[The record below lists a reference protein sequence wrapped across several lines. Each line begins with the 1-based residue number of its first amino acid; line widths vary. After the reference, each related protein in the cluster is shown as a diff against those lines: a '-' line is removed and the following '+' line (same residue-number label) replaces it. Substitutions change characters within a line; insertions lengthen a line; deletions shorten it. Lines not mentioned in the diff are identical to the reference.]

1 MRKHL
6 LAIVA
11 ASTLVLGSSA
21 FAADLE
27 DNMDIL
33 SQNLKVVQKTDNAAD
48 MKDALTKMR
57 EAALDA
63 QKATPPK
70 LESKAADSAEMKDY
84 RHGFDVLLGQI
95 DGALKLANEGKVKEA
110 RGGSRSVCRD
120 PQHVPQKVSLIGCLS
135 CTSSP
140 RMRRRIMRP
149 RIVAPYLPERQSIRA
164 VTSSEPLR
172 KRISHS
178 VFLVTSVKM
187 IIVKEIIIKT
197 PILGFLRFMD
207 ASLL

>member
-11 ASTLVLGSSA
+11 ASTLVIGSSA

-27 DNMDIL
+27 EDMGTL
-33 SQNLKVVQKTDNAAD
+33 GQNLKVVQKTDNAAE

-70 LESKAADSAEMKDY
+70 LESAEMKDY
-84 RHGFDVLLGQI
+84 RHGFDILVGQI

-110 RGGSRSVCRD
+110 KAAAEQFVTTRNTY
-120 PQHVPQKVSLIGCLS
+120 HQKY
-135 CTSSP
+135 
-140 RMRRRIMRP
+140 R
-149 RIVAPYLPERQSIRA
+149 
-164 VTSSEPLR
+164 
-172 KRISHS
+172 
-178 VFLVTSVKM
+178 
-187 IIVKEIIIKT
+187 
-197 PILGFLRFMD
+197 
-207 ASLL
+207 

>member
-27 DNMDIL
+27 EDMGIL
-33 SQNLKVVQKTDNAAD
+33 GQNLKVVQKTDNAAE

-63 QKATPPK
+63 QNATPPK

-84 RHGFDVLLGQI
+84 RHGFDVLVGQI

-110 RGGSRSVCRD
+110 
-120 PQHVPQKVSLIGCLS
+120 QAAAEQF
-135 CTSSP
+135 
-140 RMRRRIMRP
+140 
-149 RIVAPYLPERQSIRA
+149 
-164 VTSSEPLR
+164 VTTR
-172 KRISHS
+172 NTYHKKYR
-178 VFLVTSVKM
+178 
-187 IIVKEIIIKT
+187 
-197 PILGFLRFMD
+197 
-207 ASLL
+207 

>member
-11 ASTLVLGSSA
+11 ASTLVLGSAA

-33 SQNLKVVQKTDNAAD
+33 SENLKVVQKTDNAAD

-70 LESKAADSAEMKDY
+70 LESKSPDSPEMKDF
-84 RHGFDVLLGQI
+84 RHGFDTLIGQI

-110 RGGSRSVCRD
+110 
-120 PQHVPQKVSLIGCLS
+120 KA
-135 CTSSP
+135 
-140 RMRRRIMRP
+140 
-149 RIVAPYLPERQSIRA
+149 VAEEL
-164 VTSSEPLR
+164 
-172 KRISHS
+172 
-178 VFLVTSVKM
+178 
-187 IIVKEIIIKT
+187 KT
-197 PILGFLRFMD
+197 TRNENHKKFR
-207 ASLL
+207 

>member
-27 DNMDIL
+27 DDMGIL
-33 SQNLKVVQKTDNAAD
+33 GQNLKVVQKTDNAAE

-70 LESKAADSAEMKDY
+70 LESKAAVSAEMKDY
-84 RHGFDVLLGQI
+84 RHGFDVLVGQI

-110 RGGSRSVCRD
+110 
-120 PQHVPQKVSLIGCLS
+120 QAAAEQF
-135 CTSSP
+135 
-140 RMRRRIMRP
+140 
-149 RIVAPYLPERQSIRA
+149 
-164 VTSSEPLR
+164 VTTR
-172 KRISHS
+172 NTYHKKYR
-178 VFLVTSVKM
+178 
-187 IIVKEIIIKT
+187 
-197 PILGFLRFMD
+197 
-207 ASLL
+207 

>member
-135 CTSSP
+135 CTSLSP
-140 RMRRRIMRP
+140 YAEAHYAPPHRCSLLAGATIHP
-149 RIVAPYLPERQSIRA
+149 RCHFKRA
-164 VTSSEPLR
+164 VT
-172 KRISHS
+172 
-178 VFLVTSVKM
+178 
-187 IIVKEIIIKT
+187 KT
-197 PILGFLRFMD
+197 DLAQCFPRHQR
-207 ASLL
+207 

>member
-27 DNMDIL
+27 DDMGIL
-33 SQNLKVVQKTDNAAD
+33 GQNLKVVQKTDNAAE

-84 RHGFDVLLGQI
+84 RHGFDVLVGQI
-95 DGALKLANEGKVKEA
+95 DGALTLAIEGKVKEA
-110 RGGSRSVCRD
+110 
-120 PQHVPQKVSLIGCLS
+120 QAAAEQF
-135 CTSSP
+135 
-140 RMRRRIMRP
+140 
-149 RIVAPYLPERQSIRA
+149 
-164 VTSSEPLR
+164 VTTR
-172 KRISHS
+172 NTYHKKYR
-178 VFLVTSVKM
+178 
-187 IIVKEIIIKT
+187 
-197 PILGFLRFMD
+197 
-207 ASLL
+207 